1 MMNWKNCILVSSFFI
16 FSLQNIEAQSNLLNA
31 QTPDQ
36 VGVKTDQQKAADNDQ
51 PLPYGYIDD
60 RDLLWSKVT
69 WEYIDLNERL
79 NLPYY
84 YPIDSTSAPA
94 NRRSLFDT
102 LLRGIKQGK
111 ITEVYSDSYFTEK
124 LSFDEIKNKAVRIDT
139 TDYAFDL
146 INQGQADISEGIDEY
161 NLTSQDIK
169 GFKIK
174 GLWYFDK
181 RQGELK
187 YRLLGVAPV
196 APDVNT
202 LGRDDIEVDIN
213 EKLAM
218 FWVWYPNARQEMH
231 KMKVFNPKNSAFPI
245 SFDHMLNARRFNA
258 IIYKEENIY
267 GDREVKDYV
276 RGNALFQ
283 VMESDRIRDNI
294 RNKEH
299 DMWNY

>member
-1 MMNWKNCILVSSFFI
+1 MNWKNCILVSSFFI